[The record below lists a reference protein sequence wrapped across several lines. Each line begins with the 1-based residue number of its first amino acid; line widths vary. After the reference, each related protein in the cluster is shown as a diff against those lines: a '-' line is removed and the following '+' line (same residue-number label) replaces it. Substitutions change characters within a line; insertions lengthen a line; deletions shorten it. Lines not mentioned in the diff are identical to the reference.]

1 MACRL
6 RAADMLELDYPRA
19 LGFLKYALQNR
30 DRIDLDVKRCYCDYT
45 GDRERLLLR
54 FRYPLCINL
63 PEEKPLRALE
73 GLPAKIPGPY
83 SILLLQAGNAALA
96 TVENGRITHHN
107 VISKYVT
114 RKKQGKAQLNYLNT
128 KGKSRAGSRIRL
140 KNMALFIDEVL
151 DWFDTHLGNRHQT
164 LLYSC
169 PPPLWGLLFSG
180 KRQPPFTKKD
190 SRLRK
195 IPLDIN
201 IPRFAEVKRARHE
214 IEQGRLEWSDPLPD
228 AVREEIT
235 RLWEGGRD
243 TPD

>member
-1 MACRL
+1 MTDKPQPRL
-6 RAADMLELDYPRA
+6 QLDYA
-19 LGFLKYALQNR
+19 LSVKYLRHLLQQDHAYR
-30 DRIDLDVKRCYCDYT
+30 LDIRRCYLDLTGT
-45 GDRERLLLR
+45 GDETLLR
-54 FRYPLCINL
+54 FRYPLCLNL
-63 PEEKPLRALE
+63 TEDQTPH
-73 GLPAKIPGPY
+73 LPDRVDARVPADY
-83 SILLLQAGNAALA
+83 AILLLQAGNAALA

-114 RKKQGKAQLNYLNT
+114 RKKQGKAQLNFLNT

-140 KNMALFIDEVL
+140 ANTVLFIEEVL
-151 DWFDTHLGNRHQT
+151 DWFDTYLGNRHQT

-201 IPRFAEVKRARHE
+201 IPRFVEVKRARHE
-214 IEQGRLEWSDPLPD
+214 IELGRLEWSDPLPD

-235 RLWEGGRD
+235 RLWEGGM
-243 TPD
+243 